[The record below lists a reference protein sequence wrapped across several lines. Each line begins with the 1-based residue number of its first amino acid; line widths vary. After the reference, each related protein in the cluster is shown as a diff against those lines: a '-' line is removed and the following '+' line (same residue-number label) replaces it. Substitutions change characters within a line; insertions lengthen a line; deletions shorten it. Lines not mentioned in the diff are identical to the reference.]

1 MDKLFDEAV
10 QADKNERN
18 EEIPFYEELRSL
30 YLNERR
36 EYNRIAKLSLRSR
49 TGRNSRSVDGV
60 SLSNDT
66 LVFLKTNM
74 RKNFFLANDASVNEL
89 SVIDALKYFKAPKE
103 EQSAERIE
111 QHHKH
116 INMALRKFRMMQD
129 EEARSQETTHE
140 EQGSVGVQ
148 VSTAVNLLNNFIREI
163 DDNELYIKVVQLKTL
178 AERGVITYI
187 AKRLQRIQKNLRR
200 VGGKARMTHDEAL
213 AEIIDMAKKYA
224 PYYTAQESL
233 LNEQETNA
241 EIILSESFNKL

>member
-1 MDKLFDEAV
+1 M
-10 QADKNERN
+10 
-18 EEIPFYEELRSL
+18 
-30 YLNERR
+30 
-36 EYNRIAKLSLRSR
+36 
-49 TGRNSRSVDGV
+49 V
-60 SLSNDT
+60 SET
-66 LVFLKTNM
+66 
-74 RKNFFLANDASVNEL
+74 AEEL
-89 SVIDALKYFKAPKE
+89 SVLDALKYFKAPKE

-148 VSTAVNLLNNFIREI
+148 VSTAVNLLNNFICEI